1 MAEKNQQMFAS
12 ANGYSRKDEE
22 SATLQSEDEL
32 KRQKR
37 IKLAMYIGGF
47 IVFQIIV
54 MTVFGLTVMK
64 VKTPKVRL
72 GAINVQSLNSVL
84 TTPSFDTTFTTQI
97 KVKNTN
103 WGPYKFDASIATFMY
118 QGVAV
123 GQVSIPK
130 SKAGMRSTKKIDVTV
145 SLNSNGL
152 PSSNLGSDLNGG
164 ILTLG
169 SQAKLTGKVELMFI
183 MKKKNSAN
191 MDCTIAFDLSSK
203 AVQTLQCK

>member
-1 MAEKNQQMFAS
+1 MAEKNQQLLAS

-22 SATLQSEDEL
+22 SATLKSEDEL
-32 KRQKR
+32 KSQKR
-37 IKLAMYIGGF
+37 IKLAM
-47 IVFQIIV
+47 
-54 MTVFGLTVMK
+54 
-64 VKTPKVRL
+64 L
-72 GAINVQSLNSVL
+72 GAINVRSLNSVL
-84 TTPSFDTTFTTQI
+84 ATPSFDTTQI

-103 WGPYKFDASIATFMY
+103 WGPHKFDASIATFMD

-123 GQVSIPK
+123 EQVSIPK
-130 SKAGMRSTKKIDVTV
+130 SKAGMHSTKKIDVTV

-152 PSSNLGSDLNGG
+152 SSSNLGSDLNGG

-183 MKKKNSAN
+183 MKKKKSAN
-191 MDCTIAFDLSSK
+191 MDCTIAFNLSSK